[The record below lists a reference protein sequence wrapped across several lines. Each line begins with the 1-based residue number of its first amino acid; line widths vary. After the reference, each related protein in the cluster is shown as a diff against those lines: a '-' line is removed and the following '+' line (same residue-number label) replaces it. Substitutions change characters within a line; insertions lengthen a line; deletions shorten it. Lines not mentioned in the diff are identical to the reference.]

1 MPAIDA
7 MGSDGQSID
16 LDSAPATY
24 TYNAYDQVLTC
35 TVVWAGKTYRQ
46 TYTYVAGT
54 INPSILSTSSG
65 WVLQ

>member
-1 MPAIDA
+1 MSLDA

-16 LDSAPATY
+16 LDSAATTL
-24 TYNAYDQVLTC
+24 TYNSDGTLATA

-46 TYTYVAGT
+46 TYTYTTGKLT
-54 INPSILSTSSG
+54 SISA